1 MSGFSGFDGGFGR
14 LRILLISAV
23 VILSVLVYSGH
34 LFSLQVVDGY
44 VYSLRAEHIKR
55 RSSAIPAQRG
65 QIYDRHYDVPL
76 VANVDS
82 FALVVT
88 PGEIPPGKHQET
100 LERIAETL
108 SVDLDTLT
116 EKVPREL
123 YGSFR
128 EIEVV
133 SGLAF
138 SQLAYLAERSDR
150 LPGVHWYSK
159 PIRNYTQGAATAH
172 VLGYVGDIT
181 PEELQVL
188 FNQGYTAH
196 SVVGKSGIE
205 RQYDMILQGRP
216 GRRFRTVD
224 AAGRRM
230 SEETEEVPPVL
241 GDNIVLTLDRKI
253 QHLAVDALGE
263 RSGSV
268 VVMKPSTG
276 EILAM
281 ASYPHFD
288 PNRFYGRGGAE
299 AFREVSLSPNSPFLN
314 RSIQSSYPPASTWKI
329 LMTTAVVEEGVFS
342 LNETVNANGTYRLG
356 NRVFNDWRPQG
367 FGPLNLYEGLAMSSN
382 VFFWTMG
389 VEYLGAQTI
398 TDYALRFGF
407 GAATGVDLPG
417 EVPGLV
423 PTPAWKQQTFN
434 SPWVGGDTANLSIGQ
449 GFLAVTPLQLAN
461 MVALTVNDGVVYVP
475 HVLREV
481 RDQVT
486 GEVIRRATPEVLFQ
500 MAASPETFQHV
511 RQAMRGVITDGTAE
525 VVITT
530 PAVEAAGKTGTGEVG
545 SDETW
550 HSWFVAYAPYE
561 VSNPDERVVV
571 VVLVDAANE
580 WEWWAPKAANI
591 ILHGIFTDQDF
602 EGTVRSL
609 RRGPRPLWYM

>member
-1 MSGFSGFDGGFGR
+1 MSGFSGFDGGFTR
-14 LRILLISAV
+14 LRLLVISAV

-82 FALVVT
+82 FALMVT
-88 PGEIPPGKHQET
+88 PGEIPPGTHRET
-100 LERIAETL
+100 LERIAEIL
-108 SVDLDTLT
+108 SIDLETLT
-116 EKVPREL
+116 DKLPPEL
-123 YGSFR
+123 YGSFQ
-128 EIEVV
+128 EIEIV

-138 SQLAYLAERSDR
+138 SQLAYLAERSER

-159 PIRNYTQGAATAH
+159 PIRNYTQGSSTAH

-188 FNQGYTAH
+188 FNRGYTAH

-205 RQYDMILQGRP
+205 QQYDLILQGRP

-230 SEETEEVPPVL
+230 SEETEEIPPVL
-241 GDNIVLTLDRKI
+241 GNNVVLTLDRKI
-253 QHLAVDALGE
+253 QQLAVDALGE
-263 RSGSV
+263 RIGAV
-268 VVMKPSTG
+268 VVLKPSTG

-281 ASYPHFD
+281 TSYPHFD
-288 PNRFYGRGGAE
+288 PNQFYGRGGAE

-329 LMTTAVVEEGVFS
+329 LMTTAVIEEGVFG

-389 VEYLGAQTI
+389 VEYLGPETI
-398 TDYALRFGF
+398 SDYALRFGF
-407 GAATGVDLPG
+407 GSTTGVDLPG

-423 PTPAWKQQTFN
+423 PSPAWKQQTLN
-434 SPWVGGDTANLSIGQ
+434 SPWVGGDTANFSIGQ
-449 GFLAVTPLQLAN
+449 GFLSVTPLQLAN
-461 MVALTVNDGVVYVP
+461 MVSLIVNDGVVYVP
-475 HVLREV
+475 RLLREV

-486 GEVIRRATPEVLFQ
+486 GEVIRRTDPEILFQ
-500 MAASPETFQHV
+500 MSASPETFEHV
-511 RQAMRGVITDGTAE
+511 RRAMRGVITDGTAE

-545 SDETW
+545 SEDTW
-550 HSWFVAYAPYE
+550 HSWFVAFAPYE

-602 EGTVRSL
+602 DAAVQSL

>member
-1 MSGFSGFDGGFGR
+1 MSGFSGFDGGFSRVR
-14 LRILLISAV
+14 LLVISAV
-23 VILSVLVYSGH
+23 VVLSVLVYSGH
-34 LFSLQVVDGY
+34 LFSLQLVDGSI
-44 VYSLRAEHIKR
+44 YSLRAENIKR
-55 RSSAIPAQRG
+55 RSSTIPAQRG

-76 VANVDS
+76 AANVDS

-88 PGEIPPGKHQET
+88 PGEIPEGQHQDV
-100 LERIAETL
+100 LNRIAEVL
-108 SVDLDTLT
+108 SVDAKVLN
-116 EKVPREL
+116 EKVPPDL
-123 YGSFR
+123 YRSFK

-159 PIRNYTQGAATAH
+159 PIRNYTLGPAGAH

-188 FNQGYTAH
+188 FNRGYTAH

-205 RQYDMILQGRP
+205 QRYDQILQGRP

-230 SEETEEVPPVL
+230 SEETEEIPPEPGNNV
-241 GDNIVLTLDRKI
+241 VLTLDRKI
-253 QHLAVDALGE
+253 QQLAVDALGE
-263 RSGSV
+263 RIGSV
-268 VVMKPSTG
+268 VVIKPSTG
-276 EILAM
+276 EILAL

-314 RSIQSSYPPASTWKI
+314 RGIQTSYPPASTWKI
-329 LMTTAVVEEGVFS
+329 LMTTAVVEEEVFGLS
-342 LNETVNANGTYRLG
+342 ERVNATGTYRLG

-367 FGPLNLYEGLAMSSN
+367 FGPINLYQALAMSSN

-389 VEYLGAQTI
+389 VEYLGAATI
-398 TDYALRFGF
+398 AEYAHRFGF
-407 GAATGVDLPG
+407 GSITGVDLPG

-434 SPWVGGDTANLSIGQ
+434 GPWVGGDTANFSIGQ
-449 GFLAVTPLQLAN
+449 GFVSVTPLQLAN
-461 MVALTVNDGVVYVP
+461 MVSLIVNNGTVYVP
-475 HVLREV
+475 QLLREV

-486 GEVIRRATPEVLFQ
+486 GGVLRRSEPELLFE
-500 MAASPETFQHV
+500 MSASRETFRHV
-511 RQAMRGVITDGTAE
+511 QEAMRGVITDGTAE

-530 PAVEAAGKTGTGEVG
+530 PAVEVAGKTGTGEVG
-545 SDETW
+545 SEGAW

-561 VSNPDERVVV
+561 VANPEERIVV

-591 ILHGIFTDQDF
+591 ILHGVFTDQDF
-602 EGTVRSL
+602 ENSVRSL